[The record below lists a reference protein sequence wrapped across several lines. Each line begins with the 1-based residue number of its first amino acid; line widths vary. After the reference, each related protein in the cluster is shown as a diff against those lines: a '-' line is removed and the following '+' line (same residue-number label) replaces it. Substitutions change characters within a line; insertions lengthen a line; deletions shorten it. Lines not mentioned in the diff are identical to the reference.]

1 VRRVAAVFARL
12 AREAR
17 RAGLFGLVGFAAC
30 SESGESPGRPAR
42 LLLTDVDADPKGLGG
57 HPGAIFS
64 IDPQIGE
71 ARAIAS
77 FREFRDPVDVMADD
91 AVPGGLLVLD
101 LCEMGGVGHLWR
113 VSPDGAHVED
123 TPASAHLVDPT
134 AFARAPDGSVW
145 IVDRADRPADGAAG
159 PAALLRC
166 SPDLRRVDVVAS
178 GAPLLGPADLLF
190 DGDTLW
196 LLDADALRNQV
207 ADLSEGALFKVDRAS
222 GGLDLAAA
230 LHLVSPLS
238 LVPWEKGRFLIVDVN
253 ADPIRRERLWGAVWS
268 VDVRGRDPAA
278 APVEVFTRDE
288 GWRDPSSGVLWNG
301 ALVVADGSSDPLGL
315 GDDPVGIGFGG
326 KGRGG
331 VYSVDLATRA
341 VRLVCASKEFVNPA
355 RLRVVR

>member
-1 VRRVAAVFARL
+1 VRRVAAAL
-12 AREAR
+12 
-17 RAGLFGLVGFAAC
+17 AGLAGLAGLAWSAAC
-30 SESGESPGRPAR
+30 TKSDESPGRPAR

-64 IDPQIGE
+64 IDPESGT

-77 FREFRDPVDVMADD
+77 FRAFRDPVDVMADE
-91 AVPGGLLVLD
+91 AVPGGTLVLD

-113 VSPDGAHVED
+113 VSPDGAQVED

-145 IVDRADRPADGAAG
+145 IVDRAAHPADGVAG

-178 GAPLLGPADLLF
+178 GAPLLGPSDLLF

-196 LLDADALRNQV
+196 LLDADALRQKV
-207 ADLSEGALFKVDRAS
+207 ADLSEGALYKVDRTS
-222 GGLDLAAA
+222 GRLELAAA
-230 LHLVSPLS
+230 LKLVSPLS
-238 LVPWEKGRFLIVDVN
+238 LVPRDASRLLVVDVN
-253 ADPIRRERLWGAVWS
+253 ADPIRRERLRGAVYS

-278 APVEVFTRDE
+278 APVELFVRDE
-288 GWRDPSSGVLWNG
+288 AWRDPSSGVVWNG
-301 ALVVADGSSDPLGL
+301 ALVVADGSTDPLGL
-315 GDDPVGIGFGG
+315 GDDPVGIGFAG

-341 VRLVCASKEFVNPA
+341 VRLVCASREFVNPA